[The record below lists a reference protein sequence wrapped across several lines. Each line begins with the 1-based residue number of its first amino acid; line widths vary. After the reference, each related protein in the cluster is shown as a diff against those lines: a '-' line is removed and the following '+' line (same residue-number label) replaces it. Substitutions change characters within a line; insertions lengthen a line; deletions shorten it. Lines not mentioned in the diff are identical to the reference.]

1 VSPDGSA
8 HGTLTIDTAS
18 VDTKQAKRDTH
29 LRSADFFD
37 VDNHPSIIFIASGA
51 TANSDGTVEVTG
63 ELTVRGHTRPLIFT
77 TQASETSANAVTLTA
92 DLSINRTDF
101 DMTWNQF
108 RMMKPLTSVTVAA
121 RFTRQPA

>member
-1 VSPDGSA
+1 V
-8 HGTLTIDTAS
+8 L
-18 VDTKQAKRDTH
+18 
-29 LRSADFFD
+29 
-37 VDNHPSIIFIASGA
+37 
-51 TANSDGTVEVTG
+51 
-63 ELTVRGHTRPLIFT
+63 GHTRPLIFT
-77 TQASETSANAVTLTA
+77 TQASKTSANAVTLTA